1 LAQAI
6 SASQGRLAAI
16 QFLSTYSALAGL
28 QVSMPRMMQSSLS
41 RRSSRSTLLIL
52 GAVTALCAAKFIAGA
67 FVMTSRSASTAT
79 APGLRTTS
87 RLPRAAAAENDV
99 SSLKADLMSLLDD
112 DELAKEV
119 LRPEGKPI
127 RGRLDELIVQVE
139 RQNPTEEPVFSE
151 SLDGEWMVKYAGSYA
166 PGLLSSPTRELAL
179 FLYGGGFSLGAALN
193 SFSSGVWGDATG
205 LKVLSQRVSI
215 IDGRTVDAFADIEAF
230 GQTQSL
236 SYMAELTPLSGA
248 RMSEEVTTLELP
260 SPLGMVQPPLEIR
273 RQILV
278 TYLDSDLMIVRDE
291 SGVPEVLVR
300 SDVNVIPEPLVE
312 FAEEVEEDSN
322 SSTLESNENTEED
335 EEENTKKGKK
345 KGKKKD
351 KKKDKKEDKKEKK
364 SKK

>member
-1 LAQAI
+1 
-6 SASQGRLAAI
+6 
-16 QFLSTYSALAGL
+16 
-28 QVSMPRMMQSSLS
+28 MPRAAQSPFS
-41 RRSSRSTLLIL
+41 RRSSRSTATVL
-52 GAVTALCAAKFIAGA
+52 GVVAALCVAKFIAGA
-67 FVMTSRSASTAT
+67 FVMATRSASIAT
-79 APGLRTTS
+79 APGLRTAS
-87 RLPRAAAAENDV
+87 RLPRAATKDKDV

-127 RGRLDELIVQVE
+127 RGRVDELIVQVE

-205 LKVLSQRVSI
+205 LKVMAQRVSI

-230 GQTQSL
+230 GQTQTL

-260 SPLGMVQPPLEIR
+260 SPLGMVSPPLEIR

-300 SDVNVIPEPLVE
+300 QDMGFMPEEELE
-312 FAEEVEEDSN
+312 AEEDLEEDSN
-322 SSTLESNENTEED
+322 SSSLESNETAEEED
-335 EEENTKKGKK
+335 TKEDT
-345 KGKKKD
+345 KKD
-351 KKKDKKEDKKEKK
+351 KKDKKDKKEKKEKK
-364 SKK
+364 NKK